1 MAGWNPWHGCRR
13 ISPGC
18 LHCYVYRID
27 ALHGKDASR
36 VTKTRDFDLPLQRRR
51 DGAWR
56 LPAGERVYTC
66 FSSDFFIEEAD
77 GWREEAWAMI
87 RARTDAR
94 FLIPTKRIARFGVGL
109 PPDWGAGYPHVGLY
123 CTCEDDERA
132 RTRMP
137 LFLDA
142 PLHERLVLCEP
153 LLGPLDLS
161 PWLDA
166 RIQMVVVGGES
177 GENART
183 CNYDWVLDIRRQC
196 AAAGVAFAFKQTGA
210 RFIKDGRLYRIPR
223 SLQHLQAAKAG
234 IDLPGRSV
242 PPH

>member
-13 ISPGC
+13 VSPGC

-36 VTKTRDFDLPLQRRR
+36 VAKTRDFDLPLRRRR

-56 LPAGERVYTC
+56 LPGGERIYTC

-77 GWREEAWAMI
+77 PWREEAWAMI
-87 RARTDAR
+87 RTRTDAR
-94 FLIPTKRIARFGVGL
+94 FLIPTKRIARFGTGL
-109 PPDWGAGYPHVGLY
+109 PSDWGAGYAHVGLY
-123 CTCEDDERA
+123 CTCEDDTRA
-132 RTRMP
+132 RQRLP

-142 PLHERLVLCEP
+142 PLHERFVLCEP

-166 RIQMVVVGGES
+166 RIQMVIVGGES
-177 GENART
+177 GKDARP
-183 CNYDWVLDIRRQC
+183 CHYEWVLDIRRQC
-196 AAAGVAFAFKQTGA
+196 VAAGVAFAFKQTGA
-210 RFIKDGRLYRIPR
+210 HFIKDGRFYRIPR
-223 SLQHLQAAKAG
+223 SLQHAQAAKAG
-234 IDLPGRSV
+234 IDLPGRRSL
-242 PPH
+242 